1 MSKKFY
7 RALGEFE
14 VWPKLKYTN
23 PSAIT
28 YADVVLLQQ
37 ESKVVSRS
45 QLDISTKFGPYT
57 LQVPVITAPM
67 DTISGEA
74 MIREMHRLGAIG
86 TLPRDGMKRNATLCA
101 KFTEEKI
108 PCIYAVGLANA
119 LEEAKILRD
128 SGAQIILLDVANGAM
143 ERVIKAAQEIKS
155 KLGVMIV
162 AGNIS
167 NYALAEIYKKAG
179 IDVARVGVGP
189 GGGCDTRQVA
199 GTGFPQLAAILE
211 TVSAG
216 IPVIA
221 DGGIHEPGDVNKAIA
236 AGAGTVMIGSLFA
249 GTDETPGEVIGG
261 KKYFRGQAS
270 EDYMKDHGLE
280 PDEHRTAEGVSTYV
294 PLKGPVEKV
303 INKIKAGLKSAMSY
317 TGATNLKEFQKK
329 AQFVVVGEA
338 AVKEGKPWILGN

>member
-14 VWPKLKYTN
+14 IWPKLKYTN

-37 ESKVVSRS
+37 ESKVISRS
-45 QLDISTKFGPYT
+45 QLDISAKFGPYT

-74 MIREMHRLGAIG
+74 MIREMHRLGGLG
-86 TLPRDGMKRNATLCA
+86 TLPRDGMKRNAALCA
-101 KFTEEKI
+101 KFTAEKI

-119 LEEAKILRD
+119 LEEAKILCD

-167 NYALAEIYKKAG
+167 NYELALIYKKAG

-199 GTGFPQLAAILE
+199 GTGFPQMAAIFE

-294 PLKGPVEKV
+294 PLKGPVAKV
-303 INKIKAGLKSAMSY
+303 VNKIKAGLKSAMSY

-338 AVKEGKPWILGN
+338 AVKEGKPWILG